1 MSRVSSNFLNFG
13 NYSLHLKNRVQ
24 FHFSKIFVL
33 NNLANEKIIESK
45 LINLKKSPSLIYY
58 YYYYYTN

>member
-45 LINLKKSPSLIYY
+45 LINLKKSPSLIY
-58 YYYYYTN
+58 

>member
-13 NYSLHLKNRVQ
+13 NYLLHLKNRVQ
-24 FHFSKIFVL
+24 FNFSYIFVL
-33 NNLANEKIIESK
+33 NDLTNEKILESK

-58 YYYYYTN
+58 YYTN